1 MDYLYLLLSNLEV
14 NRLNSLPQKVK
25 DAFPEKITGMAMK
38 HVAENNIPDYIIE
51 HEDVLSFEE
60 EE

>member
-1 MDYLYLLLSNLEV
+1 LLSNLEV